1 MISIVHEAA
10 MPVHVRGAA
19 DGVVNSVDKIAQ
31 FSLSHAVDTVDKIA
45 NIWATNYLKKR
56 PQ

>member
-1 MISIVHEAA
+1 
-10 MPVHVRGAA
+10 MPVRVRGAA
-19 DGVVNSVDKIAQ
+19 DGVVNSVDIIAQ